1 MTELGGAQISNLMET
16 LPGIALVLRSP
27 VADAF
32 VHTLRLASRSP
43 DFAIGEAEEILSY
56 AVRRNLMSAD
66 ESDRLLTEI
75 REQVRVRGE
84 RAAAK
89 SEARTQRK
97 AEGAS
102 KSAAKAKAPVKGKAA
117 VKGKS
122 AAPAS
127 KPKAT
132 VKAKAKAAPPPSKA
146 KTTKPKPKPPARKR

>member
-1 MTELGGAQISNLMET
+1 MMET

-43 DFAIGEAEEILSY
+43 DFSIGEAEEILSY
-56 AVRRNLMSAD
+56 AVRRNLMSGD
-66 ESDRLLTEI
+66 ESDRLLSEI
-75 REQVRVRGE
+75 REQIRVRGE

-97 AEGAS
+97 AEGAA
-102 KSAAKAKAPVKGKAA
+102 KPGAKAKAPVKAKASA
-117 VKGKS
+117 KGKS

-127 KPKAT
+127 KPKAK
-132 VKAKAKAAPPPSKA
+132 VKAKAKAASPASKSKIA
-146 KTTKPKPKPPARKR
+146 KPKPKPPARKR

>member
-43 DFAIGEAEEILSY
+43 DFSIGQAEEILSY
-56 AVRRNLMSAD
+56 AVRRNLMSTE
-66 ESDRLLTEI
+66 ESDRLLAEF

-89 SEARTQRK
+89 SEARTQRM
-97 AEGAS
+97 AEGAA
-102 KSAAKAKAPVKGKAA
+102 KSAVKAKV
-117 VKGKS
+117 V
-122 AAPAS
+122 
-127 KPKAT
+127 
-132 VKAKAKAAPPPSKA
+132 VKAKAAPPAPKA
-146 KTTKPKPKPPARKR
+146 KAAAPAPKVKSKPKAHPKVAKPKAKPAARKR

>member
-43 DFAIGEAEEILSY
+43 DFALGEAEEILSY

-97 AEGAS
+97 AEGAA
-102 KSAAKAKAPVKGKAA
+102 KSAVKAKGSVKAKSLVKGKP
-117 VKGKS
+117 

-127 KPKAT
+127 KPK
-132 VKAKAKAAPPPSKA
+132 VKAKAKAAPPASKPR
-146 KTTKPKPKPPARKR
+146 TTKPKPKPPARKR

>member
-1 MTELGGAQISNLMET
+1 VTELGGAQISNLMAT

-43 DFAIGEAEEILSY
+43 DFSIGQAEEILSY

-66 ESDRLLTEI
+66 ESDRLLAEI
-75 REQVRVRGE
+75 REQIRVRGE

-97 AEGAS
+97 AEGAA
-102 KSAAKAKAPVKGKAA
+102 KSAGKAKGSV
-117 VKGKS
+117 
-122 AAPAS
+122 
-127 KPKAT
+127 
-132 VKAKAKAAPPPSKA
+132 KAKAAPKAKAVSKA
-146 KTTKPKPKPPARKR
+146 KIPPKAKPKAKAAAPAPKSKVTKTKPKPPARKR